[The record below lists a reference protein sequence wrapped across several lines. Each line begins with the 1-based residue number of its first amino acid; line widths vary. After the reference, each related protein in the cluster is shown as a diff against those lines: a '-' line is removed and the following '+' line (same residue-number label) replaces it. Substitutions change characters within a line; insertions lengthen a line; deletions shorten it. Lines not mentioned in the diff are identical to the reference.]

1 MGRNVKP
8 KEQSFKNFD
17 KPSAPFKP
25 IPISVWRPK
34 LKQTHPSSFPSDE
47 TQNTGISS
55 PSVSASSVKGSK
67 SCEVVSVEPKHS
79 QTVPCSS
86 SMLAQPMKL
95 SDNAEIEFLGTDGA
109 DTESLSSISED
120 EVNVQRDIRY
130 SGNVVKKW
138 GNSEQWVLELRDG
151 RRVAVPIQI
160 SLLGE
165 VTEVLGEQN
174 QLALVPLRSSDSL
187 EVSSAQFEGG

>member
-1 MGRNVKP
+1 MSRKEGIRKIIFMLQVNIILFGLQLFVQWSKVQEVGRNVKP

-25 IPISVWRPK
+25 KPISVWRPK

-47 TQNTGISS
+47 TQNTGISL

-95 SDNAEIEFLGTDGA
+95 SDNAEIEFLGTDGG
-109 DTESLSSISED
+109 DTESLDFDETDVSITISEG
-120 EVNVQRDIRY
+120 EVNLQRDIRLLLQEH
-130 SGNVVKKW
+130 SDNVVKKW
-138 GNSEQWVLELRDG
+138 GNSK
-151 RRVAVPIQI
+151 
-160 SLLGE
+160 
-165 VTEVLGEQN
+165 
-174 QLALVPLRSSDSL
+174 
-187 EVSSAQFEGG
+187 

>member
-1 MGRNVKP
+1 
-8 KEQSFKNFD
+8 
-17 KPSAPFKP
+17 
-25 IPISVWRPK
+25 
-34 LKQTHPSSFPSDE
+34 
-47 TQNTGISS
+47 
-55 PSVSASSVKGSK
+55 
-67 SCEVVSVEPKHS
+67 
-79 QTVPCSS
+79 
-86 SMLAQPMKL
+86 MLAQPMKL

-120 EVNVQRDIRY
+120 EVNVQRDIRLLLQEH

-160 SLLGE
+160 SLPLGE

-187 EVSSAQFEGG
+187 EVSSAQFEGV